1 MLEFQHSVNL
11 RSKYFIG
18 SGPGLVKIKIDF
30 HKTVIL
36 FIFKSPSL
44 NELPE
49 CSVFNCAAN
58 PDRLRLDKHE
68 LDRRKWGQRRPEVQ
82 RQNIW
87 KRDPILRLAAAGAK
101 AAAAGAVVD
110 VIDIVVVV
118 VFVIIVIVVGV
129 VVGVIVVAIAVF
141 VAVDVVAAVLLL
153 ELHASLGEDGQQ
165 CVNTKP
171 SQFFSPNN
179 ALQVAMF
186 Q

>member
-1 MLEFQHSVNL
+1 M
-11 RSKYFIG
+11 
-18 SGPGLVKIKIDF
+18 KIDF
-30 HKTVIL
+30 HETVIL

-101 AAAAGAVVD
+101 AAANVAAVVD
-110 VIDIVVVV
+110 VIGIVVAVGAVVVV
-118 VFVIIVIVVGV
+118 VNVA
-129 VVGVIVVAIAVF
+129 VVAV
-141 VAVDVVAAVLLL
+141 VDVVAI
-153 ELHASLGEDGQQ
+153 EMS
-165 CVNTKP
+165 
-171 SQFFSPNN
+171 SF
-179 ALQVAMF
+179 
-186 Q
+186 

>member
-1 MLEFQHSVNL
+1 M
-11 RSKYFIG
+11 
-18 SGPGLVKIKIDF
+18 KIDF

-101 AAAAGAVVD
+101 AAANVAAVVD
-110 VIDIVVVV
+110 VIAIVVAVGAVVVV
-118 VFVIIVIVVGV
+118 VVNVA
-129 VVGVIVVAIAVF
+129 VVAV
-141 VAVDVVAAVLLL
+141 VDVVAI
-153 ELHASLGEDGQQ
+153 EMS
-165 CVNTKP
+165 
-171 SQFFSPNN
+171 SF
-179 ALQVAMF
+179 
-186 Q
+186 